1 MSASDNNQTVTEA
14 QRGTTAQP
22 QAGAVQAGDHVGK
35 YEILHELGRGNCGVV
50 YLAHDPFVDR
60 KVAIKLANPAP
71 GASAPSVAENEFL
84 AEARSAGRL
93 QHPNIVGVYD
103 AGVHQGQH
111 FLVMEYVDGR
121 TLGQIPGDELSP
133 SRVVEIAYDCARALG
148 YAHRTNVLHR
158 DIKPDNVIVRND
170 GTAKVMDF
178 SIAAVMQN
186 QKFRPGVVLG
196 TPKYMAPEQ
205 IAGVTM
211 GPLSDL
217 YSLGAVMYYMLAGR
231 APHLAKTR
239 PELLRLIQC
248 ERAVPLRKRRPDLPP
263 RLDDIV
269 DKLLELDPAKRYASG
284 DELATELLKV
294 WDRRSGVKTQ
304 GQLSKPARRLAELPF
319 AALMSP
325 AEVEELMA
333 AGTIRTF
340 SNADVVAGQGRK
352 SAFMSVLIVG
362 EIQLG
367 QRPGL
372 RLSPGQVFGHL
383 GPPQEPLPSIDAV
396 GATPGALLE
405 LSFEAL
411 EKCSVGC
418 RYRVYQACTFMLQEQ
433 LLQRV

>member
-1 MSASDNNQTVTEA
+1 MSSSDIKQAVAAVN
-14 QRGTTAQP
+14 RGP
-22 QAGAVQAGDHVGK
+22 QAEPKSGAVQAGDHVGK
-35 YEILHELGRGNCGVV
+35 YEILSELGRGNCGVV

-71 GASAPSVAENEFL
+71 GASAPSIAENEFL

-121 TLGQIPGDELSP
+121 TLGQIPSDELSP

-148 YAHRTNVLHR
+148 YAHRANVLHR
-158 DIKPDNVIVRND
+158 DIKPDNVIVRED

-231 APHLAKTR
+231 APHLASSR

-269 DKLLELDPAKRYASG
+269 DRLLELDPAKRYPSG

-325 AEVEELMA
+325 AEVEEFMA
-333 AGTIRTF
+333 AGKVRTF
-340 SNADVVAGQGRK
+340 SSGEVVAGKGHN
-352 SAFMSVLIVG
+352 SALIYVLIVG

-367 QRPGL
+367 EHPGVGL
-372 RLSPGQVFGHL
+372 APGHVFGHL
-383 GPPQEPLPSIDAV
+383 GPPDETFPPLNARSITSGAV
-396 GATPGALLE
+396 LE
-405 LSFEAL
+405 VSHEAL
-411 EKCSVGC
+411 EQCSVGC
-418 RYRVYQACTFMLQEQ
+418 RFRVFQACTFMLHEQ
-433 LLQRV
+433 LLQCL

>member
-1 MSASDNNQTVTEA
+1 MSSSDSNQAVA
-14 QRGTTAQP
+14 AAGQSPAAKP
-22 QAGAVQAGDHVGK
+22 QLGVVQAGDHVGK
-35 YEILHELGRGNCGVV
+35 YEILNELGRGNCGVV
-50 YLAHDPFVDR
+50 YLAHDPSVDR

-71 GASAPSVAENEFL
+71 SASAPGVEENEFL

-103 AGVHQGQH
+103 AGLHQGQH

-121 TLGQIPGDELSP
+121 TLGQIPSDELSP

-148 YAHRTNVLHR
+148 YAHRANVLHR
-158 DIKPDNVIVRND
+158 DIKPDNVIVRQD

-231 APHLAKTR
+231 APHLASSR

-248 ERAVPLRKRRPDLPP
+248 ERALPLRKRRPDLPP

-269 DKLLELDPAKRYASG
+269 DRLLELDPSKRFASG

-304 GQLSKPARRLAELPF
+304 GQLSRPARRLAELPF
-319 AALMSP
+319 ATLMSP

-333 AGTIRTF
+333 AGQIRTF
-340 SNADVVAGQGRK
+340 QSGELLAGSGHN
-352 SAFMSVLIVG
+352 SELIYVLIAG
-362 EIQLG
+362 EVQLG
-367 QRPGL
+367 QAPGL
-372 RLSPGQVFGHL
+372 RLTPGQVFGHL
-383 GPPQEPLPSIDAV
+383 DPPGE
-396 GATPGALLE
+396 ALLSHE
-405 LSFEAL
+405 ARGAVPGVVLALSLEAM

-418 RYRVYQACTFMLQEQ
+418 RYRVFQACTFMLHQQ
-433 LLQRV
+433 LLQRL